1 MPLKA
6 SRVAQVVSA
15 LLATDAKP
23 TEATILSALIAADK
37 KAKDEGG
44 LGPVEIENKEKAE
57 DAAKFGASDAEANY
71 FGKAK
76 DEWEKMS
83 AKDRK
88 SARDKAKDEKDD
100 PENTND
106 GDPDVGGMDD
116 IQPAKSASG
125 NAGAGGKEP
134 AQDKKAM
141 DEKRVAS
148 LIAAND
154 AKHVAAREVESIL
167 GVVAFDSADKYYGA
181 ALAKLGVDAADIK
194 DVPAST
200 LRTMLRLA
208 KDKAAAQ
215 TPTMATDAAQVT
227 AMAAAIPGYG
237 RLR

>member
-6 SRVAQVVSA
+6 SKVAQVVSA

-23 TEATILSALIAADK
+23 TEATILSVLIAEDK

-88 SARDKAKDEKDD
+88 SARDAAKGDD
-100 PENTND
+100 PEHTND
-106 GDPDVGGMDD
+106 GDPDVDAEDD

-125 NAGAGGKEP
+125 NSGAGGAEP
-134 AQDKKAM
+134 AKDKKGM
-141 DEKRVAS
+141 DAKGVAS

-167 GVVAFDSADKYYGA
+167 GVVVFDSADKYYGA
-181 ALAKLGVDAADIK
+181 ALTKLGVDAADIK

-200 LRTMLRLA
+200 LRTMLKLA

-215 TPTMATDAAQVT
+215 TPTMATDARQVT
-227 AMAAAIPGYG
+227 AMAAAIPGYN